1 MDAVHQPDT
10 LPLMLP
16 RLMNMG
22 VGLGTGATVT
32 KPRRIE
38 PFRWLVISRSVK
50 LILGGPEMDK
60 PFANYPQQAGVDEA
74 KTGMGSTSEPAPG
87 DMAPAGTPGT
97 GEAICPQCRGTGRI
111 DQRKCENCNG
121 TGKVLQGIGGA

>member
-1 MDAVHQPDT
+1 
-10 LPLMLP
+10 
-16 RLMNMG
+16 
-22 VGLGTGATVT
+22 
-32 KPRRIE
+32 
-38 PFRWLVISRSVK
+38 
-50 LILGGPEMDK
+50 MDK